1 MEGEPAF
8 PGPFGRRFACIYF
21 DTAKISCL
29 LRDKVTPQK
38 ATWTAANALPAD
50 SGHVITQH
58 SLANSGTHPQHTVY
72 LSHATQTWLTSN
84 TLPYMKLGLIVKTG
98 KMAEKFKVCAI
109 SIS

>member
-8 PGPFGRRFACIYF
+8 PGPFGRLFACIYF

-58 SLANSGTHPQHTVY
+58 SLANSGTHPQHTV
-72 LSHATQTWLTSN
+72 LAEPCNADLAHIKHF
-84 TLPYMKLGLIVKTG
+84 TLHEVGANCKNWENGR
-98 KMAEKFKVCAI
+98 KV
-109 SIS
+109 